1 MITEKKGA
9 MRWLRIISVWNNKE
23 KVQIVRIKSMNE
35 GVPGISVNCFL
46 DCVEREKQRYK
57 LGASAF
63 QKESIHVEIL
73 MS

>member
-1 MITEKKGA
+1 
-9 MRWLRIISVWNNKE
+9 
-23 KVQIVRIKSMNE
+23 MNE

-46 DCVEREKQRYK
+46 DCVEREREKHRYK
-57 LGASAF
+57 LGVSAF